1 MCLEGPDH
9 LKGLGEDAD
18 DAIVTSEEKVL
29 RARTHSAET
38 VALTRLAYWGFS

>member
-18 DAIVTSEEKVL
+18 NAIVTSEKQVL
-29 RARTHSAET
+29 RTRTHSAET
-38 VALTRLAYWGFS
+38 VALTRLVY